1 MRPRTGQLG
10 CEAPRGQSCVPRHN
24 WLLIVLG
31 LAVGAHGLLP
41 PTPAP
46 RSTAPHK
53 ETPGGSSPWSLWHK

>member
-10 CEAPRGQSCVPRHN
+10 CEARRGQSCVPRHN
-24 WLLIVLG
+24 WPLIVLG

-46 RSTAPHK
+46 QSTAPRK
-53 ETPGGSSPWSLWHK
+53 ETPAGSSPWSLWHR